1 MANGSG
7 SKASDGAP
15 WWVRFIS
22 TWGLGTALAIYL
34 VWFLT
39 NHVIADNENGRR
51 TNEAVLELLEAHH
64 AQTISADEEA
74 ATSNRRVVLI
84 MRRIC
89 SNTAE
94 TSEDRALCF
103 DDR

>member
-1 MANGSG
+1 MANGG

-22 TWGLGTALAIYL
+22 TWGLGTALAVYL

-39 NHVIADNENGRR
+39 NHVILDSQAGQE
-51 TNEAVLELLEAHH
+51 TNAEILELLREHNRETRA
-64 AQTISADEEA
+64 ADQAAAASA
-74 ATSNRRVVLI
+74 RREILI